1 MSFTLIGW
9 SRKIYME
16 TKYTSERVNVMI
28 FLEEALSL
36 LNYYIETMLFPE
48 LLAEESWDMSE
59 VSAAEINFEAKVRIT
74 LAPVFSWKNLVS
86 VFNFIFAF
94 LTFPVSFL

>member
-1 MSFTLIGW
+1 
-9 SRKIYME
+9 
-16 TKYTSERVNVMI
+16 
-28 FLEEALSL
+28 
-36 LNYYIETMLFPE
+36 
-48 LLAEESWDMSE
+48 MSE
-59 VSAAEINFEAKVRIT
+59 VSAAEINFEANVRIT